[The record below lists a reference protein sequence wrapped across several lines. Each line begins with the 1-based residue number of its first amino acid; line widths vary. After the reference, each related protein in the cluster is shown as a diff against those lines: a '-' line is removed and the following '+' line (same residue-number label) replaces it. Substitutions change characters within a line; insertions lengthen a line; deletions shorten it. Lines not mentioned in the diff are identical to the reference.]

1 VSASVCL
8 ECRTAFVDG
17 QRCDGDAHT
26 TVSLVHNRPAL
37 IEAVWGDFRHQV
49 EAVRRVYLA
58 RARAFQSTAAGLGL
72 GVLAGVTLGLGPL
85 ALVAT
90 TTAGAVLISAV
101 ANRRVRKTPPVHPR
115 GAQPLPPLTPFSRG
129 CIRSAK
135 GLISPASR
143 LECAAWA
150 LELRYDAVFGSR
162 VMLRAGQTAGMEIS
176 LDNGERVRVPAGA
189 LRLVQPLHQLA
200 DHDDAELEDWLRG
213 VDPARTIAAELCP
226 AIPFN
231 VIGEDVLQV
240 GDRVELYQGYEP
252 SVLAGSSAAL
262 YREAPATILVPRG
275 IATLRRLN

>member
-1 VSASVCL
+1 VSATVCL

-17 QRCDGDAHT
+17 RRCDGAAHT
-26 TVSLVHNRPAL
+26 TVSLVHERPAL

-49 EAVRRVYLA
+49 DAVRRVYVA

-72 GVLAGVTLGLGPL
+72 GVIAGVTLSLGPL

-90 TTAGAVLISAV
+90 TTAGAMLLSTIT
-101 ANRRVRKTPPVHPR
+101 NRRVRKAPPVHPR

-129 CIRSAK
+129 LIRSAE
-135 GLISPASR
+135 GVVSPASR

-162 VMLRAGQTAGMEIS
+162 IMLRAGHTAGMEIA

-189 LRLVQPLHQLA
+189 VRLVQPLHQLA
-200 DHDDAELEDWLRG
+200 DHDVAELEDWLRE
-213 VDPARTIAAELCP
+213 VDPARTIAGELCP

-252 SVLAGSSAAL
+252 AVVAGAGAAL

-275 IATLRRLN
+275 IATLRRLG